1 MVLRQNHEI
10 EPFQVRH
17 VIVRHRSHRSSHR
30 GNSACQFLIK
40 MMTRWERRVAI
51 VTVVLLASLVFV
63 DAKRKSKQ
71 AKPAPQVFDLSIFG
85 SIDQEHNPQLV
96 CYVHIHSTHSLLY
109 GRASH
114 AQRKCFTTT
123 NLLLSKQEA
132 QVKDPDD
139 PKQAHLSYGNNP
151 LHDAAR
157 DGDMVLLTKIL
168 DRVPGTFTDN
178 RFSKWSV
185 MLF

>member
-1 MVLRQNHEI
+1 M
-10 EPFQVRH
+10 
-17 VIVRHRSHRSSHR
+17 
-30 GNSACQFLIK
+30 A
-40 MMTRWERRVAI
+40 RWDRRVAI
-51 VTVVLLASLVFV
+51 VTVVLLLASFVFV
-63 DAKRKSKQ
+63 DAKKKSKK
-71 AKPAPQVFDLSIFG
+71 AKPAPQVFALFSNN
-85 SIDQEHNPQLV
+85 QEHNPQPV

-114 AQRKCFTTT
+114 AQRQCGTTT

-185 MLF
+185 MCF

>member
-1 MVLRQNHEI
+1 MAVACGAIMHVGHVLQN
-10 EPFQVRH
+10 
-17 VIVRHRSHRSSHR
+17 
-30 GNSACQFLIK
+30 
-40 MMTRWERRVAI
+40 
-51 VTVVLLASLVFV
+51 
-63 DAKRKSKQ
+63 
-71 AKPAPQVFDLSIFG
+71 
-85 SIDQEHNPQLV
+85 QEHNPQPV

-114 AQRKCFTTT
+114 AQRKCGTTT

-168 DRVPGTFTDN
+168 ERVPGTFTDN

-185 MLF
+185 MCFEILEMHCESAQRDIA